1 MAPQD
6 AMGLTEFAAETV
18 RPQGPFCAK
27 TTLIKPSHFPSP
39 FDQTDPDRYRFV
51 TRVKGEIIGVDACMV
66 EHGAVGLRLYRA
78 DRGCDLDVG
87 AVKAEIRRR
96 LGFEMDLS
104 GYEAIWMRDEI
115 LRRLP
120 NEMMGARPSSPFS
133 LYEFLVICVLLQNTT
148 VGRTVAMANAL
159 SEDLGQEVVFPD
171 GMALRSFW
179 TPPQLVR
186 TGEERLRVLK
196 LGYRARIL
204 DRISRQFTEEAEM
217 ETRLMEIH
225 AHDNLLRQRLM
236 SLYGVGPASI
246 GYLLFEWFKKIDRLD
261 HISPWELKILS
272 KLLFE
277 SECVAARDMI
287 MFCRERWAPFT
298 MLAVHAIFESV
309 FWRRLNGNGPEWLD
323 GLIRL

>member
-6 AMGLTEFAAETV
+6 AIGLREFADETV
-18 RPQGPFCAK
+18 RPHGPFCAK

-39 FDQTDPDRYRFV
+39 FDQTGPDRYRFV
-51 TRVKGEIIGVDACMV
+51 TRVNGEIIGVDAFMA
-66 EHGAVGLRLYRA
+66 EHGTVGLRLYRA
-78 DRGCDLDVG
+78 DGCCDLDVG
-87 AVKAEIRRR
+87 AMKAEIIRR
-96 LGFEMDLS
+96 LGFEMDLT
-104 GYEAIWMRDEI
+104 GYEEIWTRDEI

-120 NEMMGARPSSPFS
+120 DEMMGTRPSSAFS

-159 SEDLGQEVVFPD
+159 AEDLGQEVVFPD
-171 GMALRSFW
+171 GETLRSFW
-179 TPPQLVR
+179 TPAQLVR

-204 DRISRQFTEEAEM
+204 DRLSRQFEEESET
-217 ETRLMEIH
+217 ETRLMEIR
-225 AHDNLLRQRLM
+225 AHDDLLRQRLM
-236 SLYGVGPASI
+236 SLYGVGPASV
-246 GYLLFEWFKKIDRLD
+246 GYLLFEWFKKVDCFG

-272 KLLFE
+272 RLLFE
-277 SECVAARDMI
+277 SDCIAAKDMI
-287 MFCRERWAPFT
+287 KFCKERWAPFT

-309 FWRRLNGNGPEWLD
+309 FWRRLNGNGPDWLD